1 MTSALKAAIG
11 YFAAVFAAGFL
22 LGVVRTL
29 LIAPRTDDLAAVAL
43 ELPLILTVSWVACG
57 WAIRRHDVASQ
68 SRARL
73 VMGLTSFILLFTA
86 ELAVSTLIAG
96 RSLDQHFA
104 LYRTAPVLLGLCG
117 QLVYAALPLI
127 RLR

>member
-1 MTSALKAAIG
+1 MTSALKAGFG
-11 YFAAVFAAGFL
+11 YFAVVFIAGFM
-22 LGVVRTL
+22 LGVARTL
-29 LIAPRTDDLAAVAL
+29 LIAPLTGDLAAVAL

-57 WAIRRHDVASQ
+57 WAIRRHDVARESG
-68 SRARL
+68 ARL
-73 VMGLTSFILLFTA
+73 VMSLASFILLMAA
-86 ELAVSTLIAG
+86 ELTVSTLIAG

-104 LYRTAPVLLGLCG
+104 LYRSAPVLLGLCG

>member
-1 MTSALKAAIG
+1 MTSALKAAIE

-22 LGVVRTL
+22 LGVARTL
-29 LIAPRTDDLAAVAL
+29 LIAPRTGDLAAVAL
-43 ELPLILTVSWVACG
+43 ELPLILAVSWVACG
-57 WAIRRHDVASQ
+57 WAIRRHDVASE
-68 SRARL
+68 SGARL
-73 VMGLTSFILLFTA
+73 VMGLTSFILLVTA

>member
-1 MTSALKAAIG
+1 MTSALKAG
-11 YFAAVFAAGFL
+11 LSYFAVVFAAGFL
-22 LGVVRTL
+22 LGVMRTL
-29 LIAPRTDDLAAVAL
+29 LIAPRTGELAAVAL
-43 ELPLILTVSWVACG
+43 ELPLILAVSWVACG
-57 WAIRRHDVASQ
+57 WAIRRHDVASR
-68 SRARL
+68 SGDRL
-73 VMGLTSFILLFTA
+73 VMGLASLILLMAA
-86 ELAVSTLIAG
+86 EFAVSTLIAG

>member
-1 MTSALKAAIG
+1 MTSALKAGFG
-11 YFAAVFAAGFL
+11 YFAAVFMAGFL
-22 LGVVRTL
+22 LGVARTL
-29 LIAPRTDDLAAVAL
+29 LIAPRTGDLAAVAL
-43 ELPLILTVSWVACG
+43 ELPLILAVSWVACG
-57 WAIRRHDVASQ
+57 WAIRRHDVASE
-68 SRARL
+68 SAARL
-73 VMGLTSFILLFTA
+73 VMGLTSFILLMAA

-96 RSLDQHFA
+96 RSLDQHLA

>member
-1 MTSALKAAIG
+1 MTSALKAGFG
-11 YFAAVFAAGFL
+11 YFAVVFIAGFM
-22 LGVVRTL
+22 LGVARTL
-29 LIAPRTDDLAAVAL
+29 LIAPLTGDLAAVAL

-57 WAIRRHDVASQ
+57 WAIRRHDVARESG
-68 SRARL
+68 ARL
-73 VMGLTSFILLFTA
+73 VMSLASFILLMAA

>member
-1 MTSALKAAIG
+1 MTSALKAGFG
-11 YFAAVFAAGFL
+11 YFAVVFIAGFM
-22 LGVVRTL
+22 LGVARTL
-29 LIAPRTDDLAAVAL
+29 LIAPLTGDLAAVAL

-57 WAIRRHDVASQ
+57 WAIRRHDVARESG
-68 SRARL
+68 ARL
-73 VMGLTSFILLFTA
+73 VMSLASFILLMAA

-104 LYRTAPVLLGLCG
+104 LYRSAPVLLGLCG

>member
-1 MTSALKAAIG
+1 MTSALKAAFG

-22 LGVVRTL
+22 LGVARTL
-29 LIAPRTDDLAAVAL
+29 LIAPRTGDLPAVAL
-43 ELPLILTVSWVACG
+43 ELPLILAVSWFACG
-57 WAIRRHDVASQ
+57 WAIRRHDVASE
-68 SRARL
+68 SGARL
-73 VMGLTSFILLFTA
+73 VMGVTSFILLMAA

-96 RSLDQHFA
+96 RSLDQHMA

>member
-1 MTSALKAAIG
+1 MTSALKAG
-11 YFAAVFAAGFL
+11 VSYFAAVFAAGFL
-22 LGVVRTL
+22 LGVMRTL
-29 LIAPRTDDLAAVAL
+29 LIAPRTGDLVAVAL
-43 ELPLILTVSWVACG
+43 ELPLILAVSWVACG
-57 WAIRRHDVASQ
+57 WAIRRHDVARESG
-68 SRARL
+68 ARIA
-73 VMGLTSFILLFTA
+73 MGLASFILLMAA

>member
-1 MTSALKAAIG
+1 MTSALKAAFG

-22 LGVVRTL
+22 LGVARTL
-29 LIAPRTDDLAAVAL
+29 LIAPRTGDLPAVAL
-43 ELPLILTVSWVACG
+43 ELPLILAVSWFACG
-57 WAIRRHDVASQ
+57 WAIRRHDVVSE
-68 SRARL
+68 SGARL
-73 VMGLTSFILLFTA
+73 VMGVTSFILLMAA

-96 RSLDQHFA
+96 RSLDEHMA

>member
-1 MTSALKAAIG
+1 MTSALKAG
-11 YFAAVFAAGFL
+11 LSYFAAVFAAGFL
-22 LGVVRTL
+22 LGVARTL
-29 LIAPRTDDLAAVAL
+29 LIAPRTGDLAAVAL
-43 ELPLILTVSWVACG
+43 ELPLILAVSWVACG
-57 WAIRRHDVASQ
+57 WAVRRHDVAGKSG
-68 SRARL
+68 ARL
-73 VMGLTSFILLFTA
+73 VMAVTSFILLMAA

-96 RSLDQHFA
+96 RGLDQHFA

>member
-1 MTSALKAAIG
+1 MTSALKAG
-11 YFAAVFAAGFL
+11 LSYFAAVFAAGFL
-22 LGVVRTL
+22 FGVVRTL
-29 LIAPRTDDLAAVAL
+29 LIAPRTGELAAVAL
-43 ELPLILTVSWVACG
+43 ELPLILAVSWVACG
-57 WAIRRHDVASQ
+57 WAVRRHDVARESG
-68 SRARL
+68 ARL
-73 VMGLTSFILLFTA
+73 VMAVTSFILLMAA

>member
-1 MTSALKAAIG
+1 MTSALKAGFG
-11 YFAAVFAAGFL
+11 YFAVVFMAGFL
-22 LGVVRTL
+22 LGVARTL
-29 LIAPRTDDLAAVAL
+29 LIAPLTGDLAAVAL

-57 WAIRRHDVASQ
+57 WAIRRHDVARE

-73 VMGLTSFILLFTA
+73 VMSLAAFILLMAA

-104 LYRTAPVLLGLCG
+104 LYRSAPVLLGLCG

>member
-1 MTSALKAAIG
+1 MTSAFKAGFG

-22 LGVVRTL
+22 LGVARTL
-29 LIAPRTDDLAAVAL
+29 LIAPRTGDLAAVAL

-57 WAIRRHDVASQ
+57 WAIRRHEVARESA
-68 SRARL
+68 ARL
-73 VMGLTSFILLFTA
+73 VMGLTSFVLLMAA

-96 RSLDQHFA
+96 RSLDQHLA
-104 LYRTAPVLLGLCG
+104 LYSTAPVLLGLCG
-117 QLVYAALPLI
+117 QLVFAALPLI

>member
-1 MTSALKAAIG
+1 MTSALKAG
-11 YFAAVFAAGFL
+11 LSYFALVFAAGFL
-22 LGVVRTL
+22 LGVARTL
-29 LIAPRTDDLAAVAL
+29 LIAPRTGELPAVAL
-43 ELPLILTVSWVACG
+43 ELPLILAVSWVACG
-57 WAIRRHDVASQ
+57 WAIRRHDVAGGTGP
-68 SRARL
+68 RL
-73 VMGLTSFILLFTA
+73 VMGLASFVLLMAA

-117 QLVYAALPLI
+117 QLVYAAFPLV

>member
-1 MTSALKAAIG
+1 MTSALKAAFS

-22 LGVVRTL
+22 LGVARTL
-29 LIAPRTDDLAAVAL
+29 LIVPLTGDLPAVAL
-43 ELPLILTVSWVACG
+43 ELPVILTVSWLACG
-57 WAIRRHDVASQ
+57 WALRRHPVA
-68 SRARL
+68 RDTGARL
-73 VMGLTSFILLFTA
+73 VMGLASLILLLAA

-96 RSLDQHFA
+96 RSLQEHIA

>member
-1 MTSALKAAIG
+1 MTSALKAGFG

-22 LGVVRTL
+22 LGVARTL
-29 LIAPRTDDLAAVAL
+29 LIAPLTGDLAAVAL
-43 ELPLILTVSWVACG
+43 ELPVILTVSWVACG
-57 WAIRRHDVASQ
+57 WALRRHDVA
-68 SRARL
+68 RDTGDRL
-73 VMGLTSFILLFTA
+73 VMGLASLGLLLVA

-96 RSLDQHFA
+96 RSLQEHAA

-117 QLVYAALPLI
+117 QLVYAALPLV